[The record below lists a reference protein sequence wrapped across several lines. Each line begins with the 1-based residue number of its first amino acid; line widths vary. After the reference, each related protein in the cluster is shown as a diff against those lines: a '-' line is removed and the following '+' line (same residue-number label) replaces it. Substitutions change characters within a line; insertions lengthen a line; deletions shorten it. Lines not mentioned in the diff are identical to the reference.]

1 GYFPQWAWS
10 WPLNRRVM
18 YNRASADAQG
28 NPWDPTRPGIKWN
41 GTKWVGDVPD
51 FPPTSPP
58 SEGKGAF
65 IMTGE
70 GVGRLFAPGSLTSDG
85 PFPEHYEPMES
96 PVANA
101 LSKVQ
106 NDPAVFL
113 YKDAKDTFAAI
124 DSEFP
129 YVATTYRVT
138 EHEHYLTQNV
148 PYLVEAMPDFFV
160 ELPVELA
167 EKKGIT
173 NGGKVRVKSKRG
185 EVVGVALVS
194 KRIRPLKVGGKTVY
208 QVGIPVHWHFA
219 AGRGADPSTGK
230 FNSTPEMA
238 NLLTPYVG
246 DANVRTPE
254 FKGFLVNVE
263 KA

>member
-1 GYFPQWAWS
+1 
-10 WPLNRRVM
+10 M
-18 YNRASADAQG
+18 YNRASADALG

-51 FPPTSPP
+51 FSPTSPP

-101 LSKVQ
+101 ISKVQ

-167 EKKGIT
+167 EKKGIS

-208 QVGIPVHWHFA
+208 QVGIPVHWHYA
-219 AGRGADPSTGK
+219 AGRGADPKTGK
-230 FNSTPEMA
+230 FNPTPEMA